1 MIHVVWLL
9 TSFWATPSSL
19 LNENW
24 WGQGYIITLT
34 MWYYCIIILLTN
46 NSEMLQE
53 LKGIYKKIYTQQ
65 Y

>member
-1 MIHVVWLL
+1 
-9 TSFWATPSSL
+9 
-19 LNENW
+19 
-24 WGQGYIITLT
+24 